1 MSTLISV
8 TGISTKTQSSS
19 DWKVKTGTLAF
30 DINDISSVILRNT
43 GNTYSYFE
51 VTPFS
56 DTKNNSSKQEYRVSD
71 SLASIATQSTGL
83 VRLTVT
89 SRRGK
94 TVSYN
99 AVFVVSK
106 MSQRL
111 EPANGGGTK
120 FWYMEDGDALP
131 VEYTVSDTIASII
144 GQTNS
149 SVAFLVRNGLSLTSG
164 YIELGGTLI
173 KNTIID
179 LDTFGLTLTTSSGG
193 YFSQFVR
200 HPQYALDNPG
210 DADAFAL
217 HGTGFGYGKDGILG
231 IKGIISRES
240 TTFSMQYSLDET
252 DGFTVGG
259 DSGAGYNE
267 YLKIHQDNPNGEGIL
282 ESFPTYTY
290 TPAESA
296 NDRLVAVADTGEF
309 YNTNIKP
316 SDIKKEHIQVACSDE
331 ITALTVG
338 TGKLTFRM
346 PFAMTVTEV
355 RASLTTAQAADG
367 GGGIFTVDIN
377 EGGSSILSTKLTID
391 NTEKTS
397 TTAATPAVISDATL
411 VDDAE
416 ITVDIDQIGDGSA
429 TGLKV
434 TLIGN
439 RAL

>member
-19 DWKVKTGTLAF
+19 DWKAKTGTLAF

-56 DTKNNSSKQEYRVSD
+56 DSKNNSSKQEYRVSD

-83 VRLTVT
+83 VMLTVT
-89 SRRGK
+89 SRRSK

-111 EPANGGGTK
+111 EVANGGGTK

-164 YIELGGTLI
+164 YIELGGDLIKETLI
-173 KNTIID
+173 N
-179 LDTFGLTLTTSSGG
+179 LDTYGLTLSTTTGG
-193 YFSQFVR
+193 YFSSYVMRPQCFVS
-200 HPQYALDNPG
+200 QSANLDVTAEFG
-210 DADAFAL
+210 S
-217 HGTGFGYGKDGILG
+217 GFGYGKDA
-231 IKGIISRES
+231 IIGLRGSLSRES
-240 TTFSMQYSLDET
+240 TTFQMQYSIDET

-259 DSGAGYNE
+259 DSGSGYNE
-267 YLKIHQDNPNGEGIL
+267 YLKINQDNPNGEGIL
-282 ESFPTYTY
+282 ESLPTYDY
-290 TPAESA
+290 TPVESA
-296 NDRLVAVADTGEF
+296 NDRLIAVADTGEF
-309 YNTNIKP
+309 YNTDIKP

-331 ITALTVG
+331 ITALSAG

-346 PFAMTVTEV
+346 PFAMTLTDI
-355 RASLTTAQAADG
+355 RASLTTAQAANG
-367 GGGIFTVDIN
+367 GGGIFTVDVN
-377 EGGSSILSTKLTID
+377 ESGVSILSTKLTID

-397 TTAATPAVISDATL
+397 TTAAVPAVISDAAL
-411 VDDAE
+411 ADDAE
-416 ITVDIDQIGDGSA
+416 ITVDIDQIGDGTA

-434 TLIGN
+434 TLIGT
-439 RAL
+439 RA